1 MPSTKKGETF
11 MVPFEFDDSGI
22 DDLINELDHLSF
34 DIECPECSHS
44 FSISVDDVG
53 KSVICPNCGV
63 SISIESE

>member
-1 MPSTKKGETF
+1 